1 MNGISKAPLKVHFKL
16 RHDYHNNI
24 ERDLK
29 EHVKLLPEAQ
39 HGLTVIPETKSKATH
54 PIPD

>member
-1 MNGISKAPLKVHFKL
+1 MPT
-16 RHDYHNNI
+16 
-24 ERDLK
+24 K

-54 PIPD
+54 PIPDSYVYGSDV